1 MKAGWG
7 KAQGEN
13 KALKHD
19 LEGMDTDLKRIQAER
34 DRLILSHRDSQKG
47 SQGADLRLLQE
58 QNRQLQEELQRRQQP
73 DAADLQREVQRLGS
87 ILHERDLELQ
97 ECKAEFTVKLAEFSA
112 AFQDLN
118 SHFEALK
125 SSEQVTIAL
134 SHSS

>member
-7 KAQGEN
+7 KLQGEN
-13 KALKHD
+13 KALKQD

-47 SQGADLRLLQE
+47 SQSADLRLLQE
-58 QNRQLQEELQRRQQP
+58 QNRQLQEELQRRQEP

-87 ILHERDLELQ
+87 ILHERDLELK
-97 ECKAEFTVKLAEFSA
+97 ECKAEFTIKLAEFSA

-125 SSEQVTIAL
+125 GSEEVTIAL
-134 SHSS
+134 PHSS